1 MILRILEEGQYEVT
15 DELMTDLNA
24 LDEEVVAAIESGDEA
39 RFESALEALL
49 ARAREGGRPVPDDFL
64 GASELVLPGAGHSL
78 AEVRSMLGE
87 EGLIPG

>member
-1 MILRILEEGQYEVT
+1 VILRILEEGQYEVT
-15 DELMTDLNA
+15 DELVTELNA
-24 LDEEVVAAIESGDEA
+24 LDEEIVAAIESGDEA

-49 ARAREGGRPVPDDFL
+49 ARVREGGGPVPDDFL
-64 GASELVLPGAGHSL
+64 GASELVLPGPGYSL